1 MKIFMTGA
9 TGFIGSHVA
18 FRLLQAGHDVSMIAR
33 NPDKVPQLSSHPRVT
48 RFTAT
53 LYDYD
58 VIRTALVGCD
68 ACVHVALGWGDT
80 PLDMLQSDTT
90 ATVSLLANCLE
101 AKLSRFLYT
110 SSTAALGPFFAQMSE
125 TDPLAPCDYYGATK
139 AASEAY
145 LLAVASKSTMRC
157 NVIRPGYTFGN
168 PVVPGAPM
176 QSDPRLY
183 EIVRRAKKNE
193 EIVLLAGDGT
203 QFVAAPDLAHL
214 FEAVVCS
221 EDNREIYY
229 GLGADFLTWE
239 SIARKVISLSGSRS
253 TVRLTG
259 SPAAPCLFSLEKIRD
274 KFGFSFEAEPHL
286 TEHLRYLLETVND

>member
-18 FRLLQAGHDVSMIAR
+18 FRLLQAGHAISMIAR
-33 NPDKVPQLSSHPRVT
+33 NPDKVPQLSSHPRVK

-58 VIRTALVGCD
+58 VIRTALIGCD

-110 SSTAALGPFFAQMSE
+110 SSTAALGPFLAEMCE
-125 TDPLAPCDYYGATK
+125 TDPLAPTDYYGATK

-145 LLAVASKSTMRC
+145 VLAVASKSAMRC

-176 QSDPRLY
+176 QSDPRLFD
-183 EIVRRAKKNE
+183 IVRRAKKHQ

-203 QFVAAPDLAHL
+203 QFVSAPDLARL
-214 FEAVVCS
+214 FEAVLCS
-221 EDNREIYY
+221 SDNREIYY
-229 GLGADFLTWE
+229 GLGADFVSWE
-239 SIARKVISLSGSRS
+239 SIARKVIALTGSSS
-253 TVRLTG
+253 TIRLTG
-259 SPAAPCLFSLEKIRD
+259 SPTAPCLFSLGKIRD
-274 KFGFSFEAEPHL
+274 KFGFTFDAEPYL
-286 TEHLRYLLETVND
+286 SEHLEHLIATLND